1 MKRMIWTATVVAGF
15 SLGTVLVAGSLR
27 AQEAKSLSDTVA
39 KTVETQQQTQK
50 KQEAWAEEKNDL
62 GARYRAAKA
71 QVDYLEKTKAFEQN
85 EVSELD
91 KGIAELNRRMVE
103 SAKLK
108 DNLEDSLNVVVTHLD
123 NFIKQDIPFL
133 MDERQARIASV
144 RDAIAKPEVTGA
156 EKLRRVLEALQV
168 EANYGNT
175 VDVSQE
181 RIKVGNDEVS
191 ADVIRIG
198 RVSVYWRSPDGKR
211 VGEYDRASNQW
222 VELDHKY
229 AETIGDVREMVL
241 RLRSTKVITLP
252 LGRIQP

>member
-1 MKRMIWTATVVAGF
+1 MKRLIWSATVLAGV
-15 SLGTVLVAGSLR
+15 SLGTALVAGSLR

-62 GARYRAAKA
+62 AARYRAAKA

-91 KGIAELNRRMVE
+91 KGIAELNRRMIE

-108 DNLEDSLNVVVTHLD
+108 DNLEDSLNVVVNHLD

-133 MDERQARIASV
+133 MDERHARIASV
-144 RDAIAKPEVTGA
+144 RDAIAKPEVSAA

-181 RIKVGNDEVS
+181 RIKVGTTTSPPTSSASVASRCSGAHPTANAWVS
-191 ADVIRIG
+191 MIAHRTSGSSSI
-198 RVSVYWRSPDGKR
+198 
-211 VGEYDRASNQW
+211 
-222 VELDHKY
+222 
-229 AETIGDVREMVL
+229 T
-241 RLRSTKVITLP
+241 STRNPSTTFAIWCSGCVP
-252 LGRIQP
+252 PR

>member
-1 MKRMIWTATVVAGF
+1 MKRLICTATILTGL
-15 SLGTVLVAGSLR
+15 SLGAALLAG
-27 AQEAKSLSDTVA
+27 AQENKSLSDTVA

-50 KQEAWAEEKNDL
+50 KQEAWAEEKSDYA
-62 GARYRAAKA
+62 ARYRAAKA
-71 QVDYLEKTKAFEQN
+71 QVDYLEKTKAFEEK
-85 EVSELD
+85 EVSSLD
-91 KGIAELNRRMVE
+91 AGIAELERRMVE

-108 DNLEDSLNVVVTHLD
+108 DNLEDSLNVVVNRLD
-123 NFIKQDIPFL
+123 EWVKQDIPFL
-133 MDERQARIASV
+133 VKERSDRLASV
-144 RDAIAKPEVTGA
+144 REAIAKPEVTGA

-181 RIKVGNDEVS
+181 RIKVGNDEIS

-211 VGEYDRASNQW
+211 VGEFDRASNQW
-222 VELDHKY
+222 VELDRKY
-229 AETIGDVREMVL
+229 LNSIADVREMVM

-252 LGRIQP
+252 LGRIQS

>member
-1 MKRMIWTATVVAGF
+1 MKRLIWTAVLLTGLSSGAVLLAGAEE
-15 SLGTVLVAGSLR
+15 G
-27 AQEAKSLSDTVA
+27 KSLSDTVQ

-71 QVDYLEKTKAFEQN
+71 QVDYLEKTRAFEEN
-85 EVSELD
+85 EVGELD
-91 KGIAELNRRMVE
+91 KGIAELNRRMIE

-108 DNLEDSLNVVVTHLD
+108 DNLEDSLNVVVSHLD

-133 MDERQARIASV
+133 MDERHARIASV
-144 RDAIAKPEVTGA
+144 REAIAKPEVSGA

-181 RIKVGNDEVS
+181 RIQVGSDEVS

-229 AETIGDVREMVL
+229 AETISDVREMVL
-241 RLRSTKVITLP
+241 RLRSTKLITLP

>member
-1 MKRMIWTATVVAGF
+1 MKRMIWTATVLAGF
-15 SLGTVLVAGSLR
+15 SLGTTLVAGSLR

-108 DNLEDSLNVVVTHLD
+108 DNLEDSLNVVVSHLD
-123 NFIKQDIPFL
+123 NYIKQDIPFL
-133 MDERQARIASV
+133 MDERQVRIASV

-211 VGEYDRASNQW
+211 VGEFDRGSKQW

>member
-1 MKRMIWTATVVAGF
+1 MKRLIWTATILTGL
-15 SLGTVLVAGSLR
+15 SLGAVLLAG
-27 AQEAKSLSDTVA
+27 AEENKSLSDTVA

-50 KQEAWAEEKNDL
+50 KQEAWAEEKSDYA
-62 GARYRAAKA
+62 ARYRAAKA
-71 QVDYLEKTKAFEQN
+71 QVDYLEKTKAFEEK
-85 EVSELD
+85 EVSSLD
-91 KGIAELNRRMVE
+91 TGIAELERRMVE

-108 DNLEDSLNVVVTHLD
+108 DNLEDSLNVVVNRLD
-123 NFIKQDIPFL
+123 EWVKQDIPFL
-133 MDERQARIASV
+133 AKERSDRLASV
-144 RDAIAKPEVTGA
+144 REAIAKPEVTGA

-181 RIKVGNDEVS
+181 RIKVGSDEIS

-211 VGEYDRASNQW
+211 VGEFDRASKQW
-222 VELDHKY
+222 VELDKKY
-229 AETIGDVREMVL
+229 LNSIADVREMVM

-252 LGRIQP
+252 LGRIQS

>member
-1 MKRMIWTATVVAGF
+1 MKRLIWTAILLTGFSSGAVIVAG
-15 SLGTVLVAGSLR
+15 
-27 AQEAKSLSDTVA
+27 AQEGKSLSDTVA

-62 GARYRAAKA
+62 AARYKAAKA

-85 EVSELD
+85 EVGELD

-108 DNLEDSLNVVVTHLD
+108 DNLEDSLNVVVNKLD
-123 NFIKQDIPFL
+123 GFIKQDIPFL
-133 MDERQARIASV
+133 MDERNARIASV
-144 RDAIAKPEVTGA
+144 REAIAKPEVSGA

-211 VGEYDRASNQW
+211 VGEFDRATNQW
-222 VELDHKY
+222 VERDHKY
-229 AETIGDVREMVL
+229 AENINDVRDMVL